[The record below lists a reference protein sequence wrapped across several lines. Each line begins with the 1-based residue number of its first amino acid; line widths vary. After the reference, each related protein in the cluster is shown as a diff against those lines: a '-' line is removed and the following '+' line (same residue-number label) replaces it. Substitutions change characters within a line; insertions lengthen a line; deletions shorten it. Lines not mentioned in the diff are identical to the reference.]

1 MALGQVRK
9 ILQIVG
15 YQNSGKT
22 TLMEQLIKQASLEGL
37 RVGTIKHHGHG
48 GAPMIETSKDSSRH
62 EQAGA
67 IVTAVEGEGTLRM
80 SIHQNSWQLAEIL
93 AIYAS
98 FSMDV
103 VLIEGYKQEH
113 YPKVVL
119 LRTAQDQ
126 VLLQQVTNIICVIY
140 WPSYPFNPSLTIP
153 AYSIYEERKYMEFLL
168 KEMREDHDGSVV

>member
-1 MALGQVRK
+1 MALGQYRK

-22 TLMEQLIKQASLEGL
+22 TLMERLIKQATMEEL

-48 GAPMIETSKDSSRH
+48 GVPMIETSKDSSRH

-67 IVTAVEGEGTLRM
+67 VVTAVEGAGTLRM

-93 AIYAS
+93 AIYDS
-98 FSMDV
+98 LPMDIM
-103 VLIEGYKQEH
+103 LIEGYKNEH

-119 LRTAQDQ
+119 LRTPEDQ
-126 VLLQQVTNIICVIY
+126 ILLQQVTNILCVIY
-140 WPSYPFNPSLTIP
+140 WPSYPLDPFLTIP
-153 AYSIYEERKYMEFLL
+153 AFRFMTKHNIWNFYWQK
-168 KEMREDHDGSVV
+168 

>member
-1 MALGQVRK
+1 MALVQHQK

-22 TLMEQLIKQASLEGL
+22 TLIEQLITQALTEGL

-48 GAPMIETSKDSSRH
+48 GIPMVESSKDSIRH

-67 IVTAVEGEGTLRM
+67 CVTAVEGNGTLRM
-80 SIHQNSWQLAEIL
+80 TIRQNEWQLANIL
-93 AIYAS
+93 EIYAS
-98 FSMDV
+98 FPVDTI
-103 VLIEGYKQEH
+103 LIEGYKNEH

-126 VLLQQVTNIICVIY
+126 ALLHKVSNIICILY
-140 WPSYPFNPSLTIP
+140 WPTYVHDITLDVPVF
-153 AYSIYEERKYMEFLL
+153 SIHEKTQYMEFLL
-168 KEMREDHDGSVV
+168 KEMRAK

>member
-1 MALGQVRK
+1 MALVQHRK

-22 TLMEQLIKQASLEGL
+22 TLIEQLITQATMEGL

-48 GAPMIETSKDSSRH
+48 GIPSLEASKDSLRH

-67 IVTAVEGEGTLRM
+67 SVTAVEGDGTLRM
-80 SIHQNSWQLAEIL
+80 TIRQREWQLANILEIYEAL
-93 AIYAS
+93 PLDTI
-98 FSMDV
+98 
-103 VLIEGYKQEH
+103 LIEGFKNEH

-126 VLLQQVTNIICVIY
+126 ELLHKLTNIICILY
-140 WPSYPFNPSLTIP
+140 WPTYLHEISLDVP
-153 AYSIYEERKYMEFLL
+153 VFSIHEKTQYMEFLM
-168 KEMREDHDGSVV
+168 KEMRVK